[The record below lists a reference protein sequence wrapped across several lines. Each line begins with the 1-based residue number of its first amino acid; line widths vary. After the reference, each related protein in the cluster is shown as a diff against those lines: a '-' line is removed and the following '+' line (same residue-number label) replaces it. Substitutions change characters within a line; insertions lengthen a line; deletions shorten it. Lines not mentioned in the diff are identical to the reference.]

1 MAGGL
6 AACPVAP
13 LHAGERGRGG
23 WKPRRPHGARGAAAG
38 AEPGGRRQPGS
49 SRLPP
54 EPGLVDAARCRRG
67 KTAMACA
74 PSPPFWPWC
83 RVCHIRPR
91 LAGKSSRSGA
101 KAPSGSCASCAA
113 HQQGAALAQ
122 YGRAG
127 KVGKDS
133 PGTLAPER
141 RPVVHKHGSAGRF
154 STLRPL

>member
-54 EPGLVDAARCRRG
+54 EPGLVDAARCLRAGRG
-67 KTAMACA
+67 RQGASR
-74 PSPPFWPWC
+74 PVWPP
-83 RVCHIRPR
+83 R
-91 LAGKSSRSGA
+91 AQASSRMRQKILPCG
-101 KAPSGSCASCAA
+101 
-113 HQQGAALAQ
+113 
-122 YGRAG
+122 YGRGA
-127 KVGKDS
+127 D
-133 PGTLAPER
+133 LA
-141 RPVVHKHGSAGRF
+141 
-154 STLRPL
+154 